1 MQDHF
6 KSLQEI
12 VGVGNIF
19 SDLPHLHAYSFDS
32 TRLESLPCFVVF
44 PKHEEEIIQ
53 ILQYA
58 NLHRIPVTPRGAGS
72 GMSGGSIN
80 SGIILSTQKH
90 LNQILKIDSH
100 NLCVSVQ
107 PGIINAHLNEALKP
121 YQLFFAPD
129 PASSAFSTIGGN
141 IAENSGGM
149 NALKYGTCKDNILS
163 LRAVLG
169 NAEAIQIGHNTYK
182 DVAGY
187 NLLSL
192 MCGSEGSLG
201 IITELTLKLHPLPNF
216 TQSILICFK
225 DAQSLSHASYTI
237 LSSGITPSAME
248 FLDALTINALN
259 QRFNLYPKNA
269 KAVLI
274 VRLSAFS
281 QAQLQEEAKEIEKI
295 CSSFG
300 SIDFLKAKNAQE
312 EEKIWF
318 GRKNASQ
325 ANSIYGIKKLNEDIT
340 IPRSQVALF
349 LQYTQ
354 EIGAKYGFE
363 IPCFGHIGDG
373 NIHTNVMLKSLEDLK
388 KGHQAVRELFAFA
401 LSLGGTLSGEHG
413 IGITKAPFMPMA
425 FNKTHLELFKKI
437 KEAFDPNNILN
448 PNKMGF

>member
-1 MQDHF
+1 MTHHF
-6 KSLQEI
+6 NSLQKI

-32 TRLESLPCFVVF
+32 TRLETLPCFVVF
-44 PKHEEEIIQ
+44 PRNEQEVIQ
-53 ILQYA
+53 IVKYA
-58 NLHRIPVTPRGAGS
+58 NEHHLSITPRGAGS

-80 SGIILSTQKH
+80 SGIILATQKH
-90 LNQILKIDSH
+90 LNQILKIDSD

-107 PGIINAHLNEALKP
+107 PGIINAHLNTALKP
-121 YQLFFAPD
+121 YKLFFAPD

-163 LRAVLG
+163 LKAVLG
-169 NAEAIQIGHNTYK
+169 NGEAIQIGHNTYK

-201 IITELTLKLHPLPNF
+201 IITELTLKLHPLPRM
-216 TQSILICFK
+216 SKSMLICFK
-225 DAQSLSHASYTI
+225 DAQSLSRASYTI
-237 LSSGITPSAME
+237 LSTGIIPSAME
-248 FLDALTINALN
+248 FLDEFTIDALN
-259 QRFNLYPKNA
+259 QKFNLYPANA
-269 KAVLI
+269 KAILI
-274 VRLSAFS
+274 VRLNTLS
-281 QAQLQEEAKEIEKI
+281 QTHLQEEIKEIEKI
-295 CSSFG
+295 CISSG
-300 SIDFLKAKNAQE
+300 SIEFLKAKNSKE
-312 EEKIWF
+312 EEHIWF

-325 ANSIYGIKKLNEDIT
+325 AISIYGIKKLNEDIT

-354 EIGAKYGFE
+354 ELGKKYGFK

-373 NIHTNVMLKSLEDLK
+373 NIHTNVMLKNLDELE
-388 KGHQAVRELFAFA
+388 KGYQAVKELFSFA

-413 IGITKAPFMPMA
+413 IGITKASFMPLA
-425 FNKTHLELFKKI
+425 FSKVHLNLFKKI
-437 KEAFDPNNILN
+437 KQIFDPNNILN
-448 PNKMGF
+448 PNKMGL